1 MAGPAEVGSY
11 HPVLV
16 VGYLGLLGDLLCG
29 PVVVLRGSFGPNL
42 FPSNHPLP
50 CFSLGPGKEKPTEE
64 QTPEPGWRCW
74 EAAHRLGAEFWG

>member
-29 PVVVLRGSFGPNL
+29 PVVVL
-42 FPSNHPLP
+42 
-50 CFSLGPGKEKPTEE
+50 
-64 QTPEPGWRCW
+64 
-74 EAAHRLGAEFWG
+74 